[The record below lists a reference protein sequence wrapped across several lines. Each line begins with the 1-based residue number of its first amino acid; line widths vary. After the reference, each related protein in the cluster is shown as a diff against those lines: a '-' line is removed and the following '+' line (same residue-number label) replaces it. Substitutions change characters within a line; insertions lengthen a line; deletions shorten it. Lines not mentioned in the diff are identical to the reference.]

1 MCGGPEHL
9 KPASPHSKGKGSD
22 MKMADSHSDKVKE
35 ISESCSSLH
44 ELAANNDLIGF
55 KKAME
60 EEGSKVD
67 EVNFWYCRQNGCNQM
82 VLEQRTP
89 LMVAALYGS
98 IDALNYILS
107 IYVTCGA
114 DVNQACGSDKSTALH
129 CAAGGGSPNAVKI
142 VKLLIQS
149 GADINCLDACE
160 RRPVDVIMVSPKLI
174 QVKAELE
181 EMLNTDFTGASSP
194 MKVSSRFLGP
204 HGGESNGTEPT
215 SPSNLMPISAH
226 AETSSPTS
234 ANTHSPTS
242 SPKFLEATKNFADG
256 NEKKEYPIDPSLPDI
271 KNSIYTTD
279 EFRMFSFKVRPCSRA
294 YSHDWTECPFVHP
307 GENARRRDPRRYHY
321 SCVPCPDFRKGACRR
336 GDLCEYAHGVFECW
350 LHPAQYRTRL
360 CKDGTS
366 CSRRVCFFAHTS
378 EELRPLFVSTGSAVP
393 SPRASSSTLD
403 MTSVMSPLAPG
414 SPSSVSMM
422 CPFSLSNTQQGS
434 VLTPPMSPSASS
446 LNGLGH
452 SSIGGGWPQPNV
464 PTLNLPGSNFQTSR
478 LRAELN
484 ARDMPVDD
492 SPRMSDFEGQI
503 LEFSPL
509 STQARMNAA
518 AAVMS
523 GSGNTT
529 ARNAKY
535 KSHGITTV
543 APTNLEDLFASE
555 ITSPRVA
562 VLEPSIFSQMS
573 PQMQAHKTAHVYNQ
587 LQNQMLPPINTQPFS
602 QGTTQMQQA
611 VIEPQ
616 SPGHSLMQSPF
627 QSSSFGLASPGRM
640 SPRCIDVERHSAN
653 GSSLSPAMA
662 ASLNSRAAAFIQR
675 EKRSLSSRELGANVP
690 LGSLSDWG
698 SPTGKVDWGVQGE
711 ELNKFRKSAS
721 FGPRS
726 YEEPDLSWVQTLVK
740 ETTPDGKDAANGS
753 CSGETP
759 NKGQMDNVDH
769 SVLGAWIEQMQLDQI
784 VA

>member
-9 KPASPHSKGKGSD
+9 KPASPHEGE
-22 MKMADSHSDKVKE
+22 DKVKMAE
-35 ISESCSSLH
+35 NQSIKVKELSESCSSLH

-60 EEGSKVD
+60 EEGSKID
-67 EVNFWYCRQNGCNQM
+67 EVNFWYGRQNGSNQM

-98 IDALNYILS
+98 VDALSYILS

-114 DVNQACGSDKSTALH
+114 DVNQACGSDNSTALH
-129 CAAGGGSPNAVKI
+129 CAAVGGSACAVET
-142 VKLLIQS
+142 VKLLLQAGS
-149 GADINCLDACE
+149 DVNRLDAYG
-160 RRPVDVIMVSPKLI
+160 RRPADVIMVSPKLTEI
-174 QVKAELE
+174 KVRLE
-181 EMLNTDFTGASSP
+181 EMLNAAGS
-194 MKVSSRFLGP
+194 GQ
-204 HGGESNGTEPT
+204 T
-215 SPSNLMPISAH
+215 SPAKLPNIVSGPPGFESKGMESMSPLPLLPLSLSLEASNNRSG
-226 AETSSPTS
+226 SV
-234 ANTHSPTS
+234 NSPTS
-242 SPKFLEATKNFADG
+242 SPKSMEALKGFGDV
-256 NEKKEYPIDPSLPDI
+256 NEKKEYPVDPSFPDI

-321 SCVPCPDFRKGACRR
+321 SCVPCPDFRKGTCRR
-336 GDLCEYAHGVFECW
+336 SDVCEYAHGVFECW

-360 CKDGTS
+360 CKDGTN

-378 EELRPLFVSTGSAVP
+378 EELRPLIVSTGSAVP
-393 SPRASSSTLD
+393 SPRASSSLD

-422 CPFSLSNTQQGS
+422 SPFLSNSQQGS

-446 LNGLGH
+446 VNGY
-452 SSIGGGWPQPNV
+452 GGWPQPNV
-464 PTLNLPGSNFQTSR
+464 PTLHLPGSNVQTSR

-484 ARDMPVDD
+484 ARDMPVED
-492 SPRMSDFEGQI
+492 SPRISDYEGQQ
-503 LEFSPL
+503 LLNDFSPL
-509 STQARMNAA
+509 STQARLNAA
-518 AAVMS
+518 AAVIS
-523 GSGNTT
+523 GGGNTT
-529 ARNAKY
+529 TRSGKY
-535 KSHGITTV
+535 KSHGINTV

-555 ITSPRVA
+555 VTSPRVA

-573 PQMQAHKTAHVYNQ
+573 PQMQAHKTAQAYMQ
-587 LQNQMLPPINTQPFS
+587 IQNQMLPPINTQAFS
-602 QGTTQMQQA
+602 QGITQMQQA
-611 VIEPQ
+611 AIEPQ

-627 QSSSFGLASPGRM
+627 QSSSYGLGSPGRM
-640 SPRCIDVERHSAN
+640 SPRCVDVERHN
-653 GSSLSPAMA
+653 TCGSPLSPAMA
-662 ASLNSRAAAFIQR
+662 ATINSRIAAFVQR
-675 EKRSLSSRELGANVP
+675 EKRSHSSRDLGANVNP
-690 LGSLSDWG
+690 SSWSDWG

-711 ELNKFRKSAS
+711 ELSKLRKSAS

-740 ETTPDGKDAANGS
+740 ETTPEGKDAGNVS

-759 NKGQMDNVDH
+759 HKGQIENVDH

>member
-9 KPASPHSKGKGSD
+9 KPASPHTKGKESNTN
-22 MKMADSHSDKVKE
+22 MADSHSNKVKE
-35 ISESCSSLH
+35 ISESCSNLH

-60 EEGSKVD
+60 EDGSKVD
-67 EVNFWYCRQNGCNQM
+67 EVNFWYCRQNGSNQM

-89 LMVAALYGS
+89 LMVASLYGS
-98 IDALNYILS
+98 IDVLNYILS

-129 CAAGGGSPNAVKI
+129 CAAAGGSIYAVEA

-149 GADINCLDACE
+149 GGDINCVDAYG
-160 RRPVDVIMVSPKLI
+160 RRPAGVVMVSPRLS
-174 QVKAELE
+174 QVKANLE
-181 EMLNTDFTGASSP
+181 EMLNSAGMYSSSP
-194 MKVSSRFLGP
+194 MLVPNRLVGP
-204 HGGESNGTEPT
+204 HGGDSNGTEPL
-215 SPSNLMPISAH
+215 SQSNLMSISAH
-226 AETSSPTS
+226 TGTSSPSSGSPQS
-234 ANTHSPTS
+234 ATS
-242 SPKFLEATKNFADG
+242 SPKFMEATKMFADG
-256 NEKKEYPIDPSLPDI
+256 NEKKEYPVDPSLPDI

-336 GDLCEYAHGVFECW
+336 GDMCEYAHGVFECW

-366 CSRRVCFFAHTS
+366 CARRVCFFAHTS

-393 SPRASSSTLD
+393 SPRASSALD
-403 MTSVMSPLAPG
+403 MSSVMSPLAPG
-414 SPSSVSMM
+414 SPSSVSIS
-422 CPFSLSNTQQGS
+422 PFSLTNTQQGN

-446 LNGLGH
+446 VNGLGH
-452 SSIGGGWPQPNV
+452 SSLCAGWPQPNV
-464 PTLNLPGSNFQTSR
+464 PTLNLPVSNFQASR

-484 ARDMPVDD
+484 ARDMPVED
-492 SPRMSDFEGQI
+492 SSRIADFEGQ
-503 LEFSPL
+503 LLSEFSPL

-523 GSGNTT
+523 GNGNTT
-529 ARNAKY
+529 TRNGKY
-535 KSHGITTV
+535 KSHGISV
-543 APTNLEDLFASE
+543 APTNLDDLFASE
-555 ITSPRVA
+555 ITSPRLA

-573 PQMQAHKTAHVYNQ
+573 PQMQAHKTAHVYSQ
-587 LQNQMLPPINTQPFS
+587 LQNQMLPPINTQAFS

-611 VIEPQ
+611 VIEPH

-627 QSSSFGLASPGRM
+627 QSSSYALPSPGRM
-640 SPRCIDVERHSAN
+640 SPRCLDVERHGTN
-653 GSSLSPAMA
+653 GSSLTPALA
-662 ASLNSRAAAFIQR
+662 ASFNSRAAAFIQR
-675 EKRSLSSRELGANVP
+675 EKRSLSSRELGAHLP
-690 LGSLSDWG
+690 PGGLSDWG
-698 SPTGKVDWGVQGE
+698 SPTGKVDWGFQGE
-711 ELNKFRKSAS
+711 DLNKFRKSAS

-740 ETTPDGKDAANGS
+740 ENTPEGKDRPAENGS
-753 CSGETP
+753 GEIP
-759 NKGQMDNVDH
+759 IKGPLENVDH
-769 SVLGAWIEQMQLDQI
+769 SVLGAWLEQMQLDQI